1 MSVNIT
7 VEVQTIFIF
16 FPLSLVLSQ
25 LLYLVQVVNNVY
37 ILKKLTIYTC
47 DVMLPMFLSRI
58 YSRSNA
64 FFLLFPTQSRR
75 KLIR

>member
-7 VEVQTIFIF
+7 VQVQTIFIF
-16 FPLSLVLSQ
+16 FRLSLVLSQ

-47 DVMLPMFLSRI
+47 DVMLPVFVAHLL
-58 YSRSNA
+58 A
-64 FFLLFPTQSRR
+64 FFLLFLTQSRR

>member
-64 FFLLFPTQSRR
+64 FFLLFLTQSRR